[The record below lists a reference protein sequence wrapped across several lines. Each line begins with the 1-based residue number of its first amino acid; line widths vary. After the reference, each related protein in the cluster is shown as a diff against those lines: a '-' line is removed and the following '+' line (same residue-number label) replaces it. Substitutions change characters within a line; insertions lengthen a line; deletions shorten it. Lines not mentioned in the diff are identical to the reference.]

1 MTRNSFLII
10 LVLSV
15 TVGIYCLQDKFTTGC
30 SFPIVKV
37 AHMRDIIAL
46 IPKSAEEVKEQAEVI
61 TAQMKKIVADIVAIS
76 DDQRTFENT
85 VFPLAQF
92 SLSSA
97 NVIGNMIS
105 LLEVVSPDATIRT
118 IAHEMGIKLK
128 EAQIELF
135 NSKSL
140 YQAVNTYLHGNRQ
153 HEQLTAEQDYYIK
166 ELMDS
171 WRRAGLEL
179 PDNQFAQIQQLKK
192 ELAQLTTEFDQN
204 IAQDVSTITVTKEG
218 LVGLSEDFINALKKT
233 EQGNYILGVDYP
245 TYYTVIEQC
254 KSAATREKLFKV
266 YTNRAHPLNEGIL
279 QRIIA
284 KRAEL
289 AQKLGFSS
297 YAELDLADQMV
308 GSPQRAHQ
316 FMMELKNKAQIKAR
330 QEMEQL
336 IKELPESVTLT
347 ADRKLQPWDSAF
359 VVNNYKKKHY
369 DIDEELISEYFPME
383 KTVQGLFDIYQKFF
397 SISFKQMPLSGVWH
411 EEVSAVQ
418 VSNKDGD
425 VLGYLLLDLY
435 PRPFKYSHAA
445 HMMVLPP
452 SFVDGKP
459 TRGIGVVLANFTKST
474 IDKPS
479 LLKRR
484 EVSTFFHEFGH
495 ALHALLGRT
504 ELAAQAGTHVKTDF
518 VELPSQMLEEWL
530 FDKEILTMVSS
541 HYKTGEKLPEQLID
555 KIIEAKNIA
564 VANWVLGQLFYSQLA
579 LCFFNEGPITDLQKR
594 MKELRDEIIV
604 STVCDPE
611 DRFYSNFG
619 HLTEYAAKYYGYL
632 WSKVFAKDLFAYIKE
647 HGLLNPDVG
656 QKYIS
661 AVLSKGGSK
670 DPNELLKDFLGRDPS
685 QEAFLKDIGLV

>member
-1 MTRNSFLII
+1 
-10 LVLSV
+10 LS
-15 TVGIYCLQDKFTTGC
+15 D
-30 SFPIVKV
+30 
-37 AHMRDIIAL
+37 
-46 IPKSAEEVKEQAEVI
+46 
-61 TAQMKKIVADIVAIS
+61 
-76 DDQRTFENT
+76 
-85 VFPLAQF
+85 
-92 SLSSA
+92 
-97 NVIGNMIS
+97 
-105 LLEVVSPDATIRT
+105 
-118 IAHEMGIKLK
+118 
-128 EAQIELF
+128 
-135 NSKSL
+135 
-140 YQAVNTYLHGNRQ
+140 
-153 HEQLTAEQDYYIK
+153 
-166 ELMDS
+166 
-171 WRRAGLEL
+171 
-179 PDNQFAQIQQLKK
+179 
-192 ELAQLTTEFDQN
+192 
-204 IAQDVSTITVTKEG
+204 
-218 LVGLSEDFINALKKT
+218 DFINALKKT
-233 EQGNYILGVDYP
+233 EQGDYILGVDYP

-254 KSAATREKLFKV
+254 RSASTREKLFKA
-266 YTNRAHPLNEGIL
+266 YANRAYPHNEKLL
-279 QRIIA
+279 QNIIA

-316 FMMELKNKAQIKAR
+316 FMIELKDKAQIKAR
-330 QEMEQL
+330 QELEQF

-369 DIDEELISEYFPME
+369 DIDEELIAEYFPME
-383 KTVQGLFDIYQKFF
+383 KTIKGLFDIYQKFF

-474 IDKPS
+474 MDKPS

-541 HYKTGEKLPEQLID
+541 HYKTGEQLPEQLID

-564 VANWVLGQLFYSQLA
+564 VANWVLGQLFYSQLS

-611 DRFYSNFG
+611 DRFYTNFG

-661 AVLSKGGSK
+661 AVLGKGGSK

-685 QEAFLKDIGLV
+685 QEAFLKDIGLI